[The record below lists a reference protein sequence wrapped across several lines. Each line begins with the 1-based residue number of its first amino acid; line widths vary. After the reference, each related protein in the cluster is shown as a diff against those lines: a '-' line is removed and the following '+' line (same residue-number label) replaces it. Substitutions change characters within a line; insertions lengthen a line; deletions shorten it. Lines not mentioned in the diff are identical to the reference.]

1 MFNFNMLCIIEA
13 KVLESFK
20 YLGEGGSV
28 YSSGFM
34 EVTFT
39 WGLEDL

>member
-13 KVLESFK
+13 KVLESYT

-28 YSSGFM
+28 YSSGFISINDIHM
-34 EVTFT
+34 GT
-39 WGLEDL
+39 